1 MKLLAALLQPAGP
14 RRVLAAVT
22 LISAIGKGIFL
33 TTGVLYFSQIVRI
46 PAVQVGLGLSLSGI
60 IALVLGVPA
69 GHLADRRGARQVYT
83 WALAVGALA
92 TSTFLLVSAFWS
104 FVLAVTV
111 AAVALG
117 AGLVVRGPI
126 INAIAGDRP
135 QELRAHVRA
144 LTNVGIAAGAALAG
158 WAVQVD
164 SAWAYRLLLAGNA
177 LCLMVAAVT
186 TLRLPPVPP
195 VSVPVGRPRWIAL
208 RDRPYIALSVLD
220 GVLSIQYRVL
230 TVALPLWLVT
240 ATSAPRWTISAAVF
254 LNTAFIIVLQVRVG
268 RTVVSPGVAGTVL
281 RRSGVAFFL
290 TCVVISLVAGAP
302 PWLAV
307 ALLLVAVVVHSMGEL
322 WQAAGGFEVS
332 NVLAPPHAVGQYL
345 GVFQTGMGLA
355 ESFGPAL
362 LTVLC
367 ISWGR
372 PGWYVVGVLF
382 LAAGLAVPPVVRW
395 AEATRHRYATPAA
408 APPAGVPAPV

>member
-1 MKLLAALLQPAGP
+1 MRLLAALMQPAGP
-14 RRVLAAVT
+14 RRVMASVT
-22 LISAIGKGIFL
+22 LISSIGKGIFL

-46 PAVQVGLGLSLSGI
+46 PAVQVGLGLSLAGI
-60 IALVLGVPA
+60 VALVLGVPA

-83 WALAVGALA
+83 WALSVGAVA
-92 TSTFLLVSAFWS
+92 TAAFLLVGAFWS

-126 INAIAGDRP
+126 INAIAGSRP

-144 LTNVGIAAGAALAG
+144 LTNVGIAVGAALAG

-164 SAWAYRLLLAGNA
+164 SAWAYRILLAANA
-177 LCLMVAAVT
+177 LCLVVAALT
-186 TLRLPPVPP
+186 TLRLPYVAP
-195 VSVPVGRPRWIAL
+195 VSAPAGGPRWVAL

-230 TVALPLWLVT
+230 TVALPLWIVT
-240 ATSAPRWTISAAVF
+240 ATSAPRWVISAAVF
-254 LNTAFIIVLQVRVG
+254 LNTALIILFQVRVG
-268 RTVVSPGVAGTVL
+268 RSVDSPAVAGTVL
-281 RRSGVAFFL
+281 RRSGGAFFL

-302 PWLAV
+302 AWLAL

-332 NVLAPPHAVGQYL
+332 NALAPPHAIGQYL
-345 GVFQTGMGLA
+345 GVFQIGMGLA
-355 ESFGPAL
+355 EAFGPAL
-362 LTVLC
+362 LTLLC

-372 PGWYVVGVLF
+372 PGWYVVGGLF
-382 LAAGLAVPPVVRW
+382 LAAGLAVPPAVRW
-395 AEATRHRYATPAA
+395 AEGTRHTYSAPPTATP
-408 APPAGVPAPV
+408 VPAPV